1 MKIICNQ
8 KLLAN
13 KIGIVQKA
21 INSKTT
27 LDLLKG
33 VLIVTK
39 QDEII
44 LKGYD
49 LEIGIESHVPAE
61 VIQEGSIVINSKLF
75 GDIIRKLP
83 DSFVEIET
91 DEDNNVYINCL
102 NSKFKIKGDSAKEY
116 PQIPDVNEDKLYS
129 IPQDVLKSMIKQTVF
144 ATSQDQ
150 TKPILMGELLEIEN
164 GNINLVAIDGYRF
177 AVRSCQ
183 VDNLIHEDLK
193 AKIIIPGKTL
203 IDVNSLLSSE
213 EEVKVGFNEKN
224 AIFIINDTKIVTRL
238 LEGEFIDYKK
248 LCPREYNSKIK
259 LKTKDGFSHSLKT
272 FNEFDFEV
280 KSNGSY
286 RPSSSATFE
295 SIKSEDDDPH
305 TSTLLITMEQE
316 DINNSNIRLIFK
328 DFGYSPYN
336 KSKGEYED
344 FVSLIKGN
352 WTLNFKLNCKDT
364 SKTYIINKSYKVN
377 NKKVRVKTVTLSP
390 LSVRI
395 KSNGKY
401 NHFISKVTMKDG
413 TEYSGDDFF
422 ISNTSSYSTIGRD
435 LFGRS
440 ESYTSFSKIL
450 NPKDIKSITINDEIE
465 VMMP

>member
-39 QDEII
+39 QDEIV

-49 LEIGIESHVPAE
+49 LEIGIETHVSAE
-61 VIQEGSIVINSKLF
+61 VIEEGSIVINSKLF

-183 VDNLIHEDLK
+183 VDNLSQI
-193 AKIIIPGKTL
+193 
-203 IDVNSLLSSE
+203 SL
-213 EEVKVGFNEKN
+213 VVG
-224 AIFIINDTKIVTRL
+224 
-238 LEGEFIDYKK
+238 
-248 LCPREYNSKIK
+248 
-259 LKTKDGFSHSLKT
+259 
-272 FNEFDFEV
+272 
-280 KSNGSY
+280 
-286 RPSSSATFE
+286 
-295 SIKSEDDDPH
+295 
-305 TSTLLITMEQE
+305 M
-316 DINNSNIRLIFK
+316 
-328 DFGYSPYN
+328 
-336 KSKGEYED
+336 
-344 FVSLIKGN
+344 
-352 WTLNFKLNCKDT
+352 
-364 SKTYIINKSYKVN
+364 
-377 NKKVRVKTVTLSP
+377 
-390 LSVRI
+390 
-395 KSNGKY
+395 
-401 NHFISKVTMKDG
+401 
-413 TEYSGDDFF
+413 
-422 ISNTSSYSTIGRD
+422 
-435 LFGRS
+435 
-440 ESYTSFSKIL
+440 
-450 NPKDIKSITINDEIE
+450 
-465 VMMP
+465 

>member
-8 KLLAN
+8 KLLAH

-21 INSKTT
+21 INSKTNF
-27 LDLLKG
+27 DLLKG
-33 VLIVTK
+33 ILIVAKKDQIVLT
-39 QDEII
+39 
-44 LKGYD
+44 GYD
-49 LEIGIESHVPAE
+49 LEIGIETYAQAE
-61 VIQEGSIVINSKLF
+61 IAEEGSIVINARLF

-91 DEDNNVYINCL
+91 DDENNVYINCL

-213 EEVKVGFNEKN
+213 EDVKVGFNEKN
-224 AIFIINDTKIVTRL
+224 AIFILDETKIVTRL
-238 LEGEFIDYKK
+238 LDGEFIDYNK

-259 LKTKDGFSHSLKT
+259 L
-272 FNEFDFEV
+272 N
-280 KSNGSY
+280 
-286 RPSSSATFE
+286 
-295 SIKSEDDDPH
+295 
-305 TSTLLITMEQE
+305 
-316 DINNSNIRLIFK
+316 
-328 DFGYSPYN
+328 
-336 KSKGEYED
+336 
-344 FVSLIKGN
+344 
-352 WTLNFKLNCKDT
+352 
-364 SKTYIINKSYKVN
+364 
-377 NKKVRVKTVTLSP
+377 
-390 LSVRI
+390 
-395 KSNGKY
+395 
-401 NHFISKVTMKDG
+401 
-413 TEYSGDDFF
+413 
-422 ISNTSSYSTIGRD
+422 
-435 LFGRS
+435 
-440 ESYTSFSKIL
+440 
-450 NPKDIKSITINDEIE
+450 
-465 VMMP
+465 